1 MVKVL
6 KVSAPHKQAD
16 GEFLLSPVG
25 GRRSTQSHIYLL
37 FVFIYLF
44 LHPHQKHNSLFI
56 YLISVNSIILLLNTL
71 KNAYILL
78 KIVLILQPES

>member
-25 GRRSTQSHIYLL
+25 GRSTQSYIYLL
-37 FVFIYLF
+37 FVFICLF